1 MRQIA
6 SHKKHISLGFIVKKP
21 GILSLIQDNGRYG
34 YFNLGL
40 TNGGPL
46 DRPAFYWANRLCGN
60 KINSSV
66 IEITMGGL
74 ILIAQVDTVIA
85 VAGAT
90 IPMAINGEQK
100 ELWRSYQIKAGDTLS
115 FGYSQIG
122 IRSYLAVKG
131 GFTIPQIFGSSST
144 VCREG
149 IGGLNGDK
157 IKVNDILPCE
167 KFRPIHN
174 PNNSD
179 INLQLA
185 EQYRPKYSNNV
196 TLRTVAGYQ
205 QSDFSPEQQALFYSS
220 EYCVSQYYDRMGYR
234 LEGKKIKSKIKG
246 IVSEGICHGA
256 IQIPADGQPIVLL
269 NDRQTIG
276 GYPKIGSVIDLDT
289 AKLSQLSQGGK
300 IEFRKITIDEAHQV
314 WHQNINLINQITL
327 THCN

>member
-1 MRQIA
+1 MSQI
-6 SHKKHISLGFIVKKP
+6 SPYKKPISLGFIVKKP
-21 GILSLIQDNGRYG
+21 GILSLIQDSGRFG
-34 YFNLGL
+34 SFNLGL

-74 ILIAQVDTVIA
+74 ILIAQVDTVVA
-85 VAGAT
+85 VAGAS

-100 ELWRSYQIKAGDTLS
+100 EVWRSYQIKAGDTLS
-115 FGYSQIG
+115 FGFSQIG

-131 GFTIPQIFGSSST
+131 GFIIPQVFGSAST
-144 VCREG
+144 VCRES

-157 IKVNDILPCE
+157 IKINDILPCE
-167 KFRPIHN
+167 KHSSIKKSADGDNH
-174 PNNSD
+174 
-179 INLQLA
+179 LQLA
-185 EQYRPKYSNNV
+185 EQYRPSYSNNV
-196 TLRTVAGYQ
+196 ILRTVAGYQ
-205 QSDFSPEQQALFYSS
+205 QSNFLPEQQRLFYSS
-220 EYCVSQYYDRMGYR
+220 QYCVSKYYDRMGYR
-234 LEGKKIKSKIKG
+234 LEGRQITSSIEN

-276 GYPKIGSVIDLDT
+276 GYPKIGSVIALDT
-289 AKLSQLSQGGK
+289 AKISQLSQGGK
-300 IEFRKITIDEAHQV
+300 VEFRKITIDDAHQIF
-314 WHQNINLINQITL
+314 HQNINVINQIKL